1 MEMKNNGSDSTLPP
15 LQEPGKLYITNMLQK
30 LGFINIFIAFNI
42 SFILFS
48 ITFIDEIRH
57 SKLTRKISTDPVQES
72 LTLPKL
78 VLKTQEVS

>member
-15 LQEPGKLYITNMLQK
+15 LQEPGLLYIIFTLQQIRIYK
-30 LGFINIFIAFNI
+30 CFITFIIGFI
-42 SFILFS
+42 SFS
-48 ITFIDEIRH
+48 TTSIDEIRH

-78 VLKTQEVS
+78 VLKAQEVS

>member
-1 MEMKNNGSDSTLPP
+1 MNS
-15 LQEPGKLYITNMLQK
+15 
-30 LGFINIFIAFNI
+30 I
-42 SFILFS
+42 SVS

-78 VLKTQEVS
+78 VLKTQEVSWSIVETFHNSNTYLIPNRSLVQKLIKYNNRKLR